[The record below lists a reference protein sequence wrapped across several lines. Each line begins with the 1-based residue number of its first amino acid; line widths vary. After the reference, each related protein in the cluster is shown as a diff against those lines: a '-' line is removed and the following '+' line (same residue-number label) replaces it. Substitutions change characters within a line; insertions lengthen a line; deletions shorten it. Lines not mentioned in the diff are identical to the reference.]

1 MIIPN
6 QHHIAEII
14 VSYYHHALDHAGR
27 EHVLSIVRQRYWILN
42 ARGLTR
48 RILRECVSCRRRNE
62 SQMMGELP
70 TARVTAYEPPFT
82 FTGLDFFGPFNIK
95 RGRSSQ
101 KIYGCIFVCFA
112 TRAVHIEDV
121 GSLETDSF
129 IQALRRFIAL
139 RRAAKE
145 IWSDNGVNFIA
156 AEKELRRAKNEW
168 NQRAIIECTQEK
180 GVEWHFQPFKTAFSA
195 SNCKPYVRSL
205 GATDLKRSKNF
216 EGYNWTPRC
225 LYRT

>member
-6 QHHIAEII
+6 QRHIAEII

-145 IWSDNGVNFIA
+145 IWSHNGANFIA
-156 AEKELRRAKNEW
+156 AEKELRRAMYTRERRRMALSTLQNSILSF
-168 NQRAIIECTQEK
+168 QLQAICQE
-180 GVEWHFQPFKTAFSA
+180 S
-195 SNCKPYVRSL
+195 RS
-205 GATDLKRSKNF
+205 D
-216 EGYNWTPRC
+216 
-225 LYRT
+225 